1 MIEHTFYIKGSHRQT
16 TVVAKDIVSA
26 ANDAAWLLNL
36 AEHEQ
41 LLWLP
46 PLPPLVRHVEQS
58 TALAPTEN
66 VIEPRSEG
74 TNTKTIVIN
83 LVGMGRAY
91 FMVFLQNAEQYWDTF
106 QKSKE
111 SDLEALARYCIM
123 LCGAVDAISSAKA
136 LEQLR
141 THLWR
146 TSGMPPEL
154 MAPTFDL
161 ALEQLVSLR
170 TRFLAPYDRRTFH
183 LFLCVLAFTCLAVP
197 IEQTALDRLRE
208 CLTVVER
215 QCAALVEG
223 ISYSAQR
230 EDRQSEEKE

>member
-1 MIEHTFYIKGSHRQT
+1 MIEHTFCIQGSHRQT
-16 TVVAKDIVSA
+16 TVVAQDIVSA

-36 AEHEQ
+36 AEHER

-46 PLPPLVRHVEQS
+46 PLPPLVRQTEQS
-58 TALAPTEN
+58 PALAPIES

-74 TNTKTIVIN
+74 TTTTVTID
-83 LVGMGRAY
+83 LVGMGRSY
-91 FMVFLQNAEQYWDTF
+91 FPIFLQNAEQYWDTF
-106 QKSKE
+106 HKSKE

-123 LCGAVDAISSAKA
+123 LCGAIDAISSVKA
-136 LEQLR
+136 LEQIR
-141 THLWR
+141 VHVWR
-146 TSGMPPEL
+146 TSGMPQEL

-161 ALEQLVSLR
+161 ALDQLVSLR
-170 TRFLAPYDRRTFH
+170 ARFLAPYDRRTFR

-197 IEQTALDRLRE
+197 IEQGALDRLRE

-223 ISYSAQR
+223 IGYSAQR
-230 EDRQSEEKE
+230 AEQQEERL